1 MSYSEISDLLRRY
14 REVMDALYGVVVVD
28 AKAVTAEEAVAK
40 YRELFPPEPSMK
52 ARVLSSLDFVVD
64 MMNGGGAN
72 PKDVYPSGRYHGD

>member
-14 REVMDALYGVVVVD
+14 REVMDALYAVVIVD
-28 AKAVTAEEAVAK
+28 AKAMTAEEAVAK

-64 MMNGGGAN
+64 MMNGGQGN
-72 PKDVYPSGRYHGD
+72 TKDVYPDGRYHGD